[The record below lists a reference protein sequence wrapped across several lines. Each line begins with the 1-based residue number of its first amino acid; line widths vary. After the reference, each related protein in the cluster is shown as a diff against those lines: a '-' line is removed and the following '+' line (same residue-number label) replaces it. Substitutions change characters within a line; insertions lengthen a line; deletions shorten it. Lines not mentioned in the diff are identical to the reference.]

1 MSAAEARPGF
11 RAARG
16 GLVTAAS
23 AAYARAT
30 LSRGNRT
37 AVAAAVLCLGL
48 TGIAG
53 AAPVNGTPSDDLLLG
68 TNSKDAI
75 NGFGGTDLLFGKLQS
90 DALNGGDSAGFFDF
104 LYGGAGSDTVF
115 GGADGDFVF
124 DDDASQDA
132 LSGGAGDDVVY
143 AADGVSGA
151 VDCGPGTF
159 DMAFADRDDMVSGC
173 ESVVR
178 TSAMAGAVLS
188 GAFVGGT
195 IRSAVVVVGPAN
207 LTFATNGADV
217 ISVPIGSLAAVFA
230 KRGNDTIT
238 GGANNDVTAIFPGD
252 GNDTVNGGDT
262 VDLIHDDDD
271 DHDTLNGGDD
281 FDIISAA
288 NGVADTIDCGPGNDV
303 ATVDAGLDSVVNC
316 ENVAPN

>member
-1 MSAAEARPGF
+1 M
-11 RAARG
+11 
-16 GLVTAAS
+16 GLWK
-23 AAYARAT
+23 
-30 LSRGNRT
+30 RT
-37 AVAAAVLCLGL
+37 AVAAAVVCLGV

-53 AAPVNGTPSDDLLLG
+53 AAAVNGTPGDELLLG

-90 DALNGGDSAGFFDF
+90 DGLNGGDSAGFFDF
-104 LYGGAGSDTVF
+104 LYGGAGEDAVN
-115 GGADGDFVF
+115 GGVDGDFLF
-124 DDDASQDA
+124 DDDASQDG
-132 LSGGAGDDVVY
+132 LNGDSGDDVIY
-143 AADGVSGA
+143 AADGVSGM
-151 VDCGPGTF
+151 VNCGPGAF
-159 DMAFADRDDMVSGC
+159 DMAFADREDLVSGC
-173 ESVVR
+173 ERVVC
-178 TSAMAGAVLS
+178 TSGTAEAVLAGA
-188 GAFVGGT
+188 FIGGT
-195 IRSAVVVVGPAN
+195 VRSAVVVFGTAN

-217 ISVPIGSLAAVFA
+217 VAVPSGSPAAVFA

-238 GGANNDVTAIFPGD
+238 GGTDNGVTAIFPGD

-262 VDLIHDDDD
+262 TDLIHDDDD

-316 ENVAPN
+316 ENVAPS

>member
-1 MSAAEARPGF
+1 M
-11 RAARG
+11 
-16 GLVTAAS
+16 GL
-23 AAYARAT
+23 
-30 LSRGNRT
+30 GKRT
-37 AVAAAVLCLGL
+37 AVAAAVVYLGL
-48 TGIAG
+48 TAIAG

-75 NGFGGTDLLFGKLQS
+75 NGFGGTDLLFGKLHS
-90 DALNGGDSAGFFDF
+90 DALNGGDSPGFFDL
-104 LYGGAGSDTVF
+104 LYGGAGSDAVN
-115 GGADGDFVF
+115 GDADADFLF

-132 LSGGAGDDVVY
+132 LGGGTGDDVVY
-143 AADGVSGA
+143 AANGVSDS
-151 VDCGPGTF
+151 VNCGPGSF
-159 DMAFADRDDMVSGC
+159 DMAFADREDQVLGC

-178 TSAMAGAVLS
+178 TSGTAQAVLAA
-188 GAFVGGT
+188 AFIGGT
-195 IRSAVVVVGPAN
+195 IRSSVVVVGPAN

-217 ISVPIGSLAAVFA
+217 VPVPSGSLAAVFA

-238 GGANNDVTAIFPGD
+238 GGADNDVTAIFPGD

-316 ENVAPN
+316 ENVAPS